1 MAATLR
7 DGQLVLTRR
16 LWPFSRIRRGD
27 VVVIAS
33 PELGRD
39 VVKRVIGL
47 PGETVAI
54 REGSVSVDGR
64 PLAEPYAS
72 SSVFTG
78 TYEVP
83 QASYFLLGDNRDVS
97 SDSRTWREPYVARGA
112 LRGRL
117 LGSVRVGASLRGPRS
132 LRAGCVRRRT
142 GLRRRLAG
150 LSPARRTPPVPGAT
164 REPRG
169 LR

>member
-1 MAATLR
+1 MWWLTRVRSSSMAATLR
-7 DGQLVLTRR
+7 DGQFVLTRR

-27 VVVIAS
+27 VVVVAS

-83 QASYFLLGDNRDVS
+83 QASYFLLGDNRDAS
-97 SDSRTWREPYVARGA
+97 SDSRTWREPYVARGD

-117 LGSVRVGASLRGPRS
+117 LGPD
-132 LRAGCVRRRT
+132 AG
-142 GLRRRLAG
+142 RRLSQRPA
-150 LSPARRTPPVPGAT
+150 LAARRMRPSP
-164 REPRG
+164 
-169 LR
+169 